1 MTPSAHSAAALDLKG
16 SQSKRV
22 DALQPLLRDH
32 ARAQR
37 IGRAPAQNAAG
48 PRRQPWPLNILMLL
62 SDGFGGFGGIAK
74 FNRDFLGALDSCDV
88 VERVHALPRLIPGPI
103 DETIPEAVVYDREAA
118 AGKLAFMMRLASHL
132 SVRRPPN
139 LVVCGHL
146 NLLPAAWSY
155 ARVRGARL
163 ALIVHGFEAR
173 APRRSVRWLARDIDA
188 VIAVSRHT
196 AEMFAAWSGVALER
210 TFVLPNCVDLD
221 RFEPAERDAGLAA
234 RYGLGASRVLLTV
247 GRLSADERYKG
258 VDAVIEA
265 MPRLLARFPDL
276 KYLVVGGGSDRSRLA
291 ARSVTLGVADRVVF
305 AGRIAEA
312 EKVAHYNLA
321 DAYVMPSFGEG
332 FGIVLIEAAACGVPV
347 IGSRADGSREALL
360 DGRLGRLV
368 DPHRDN
374 ELIDAVTSV
383 LTAGAQ
389 RCRNPL
395 VRTFSIDNFTASVA
409 EWARAQSHAIA
420 VRADTPA

>member
-1 MTPSAHSAAALDLKG
+1 
-16 SQSKRV
+16 
-22 DALQPLLRDH
+22 
-32 ARAQR
+32 
-37 IGRAPAQNAAG
+37 
-48 PRRQPWPLNILMLL
+48 MLL

-74 FNRDFLGALDSCDV
+74 FNRDFLAALDSCDV
-88 VERVHALPRLIPGPI
+88 VGRVHALPRLIPGPI
-103 DETIPEAVVYDREAA
+103 DEAIPEAIVYDREAA
-118 AGKLAFMMRLASHL
+118 AGKLAFMVRLASHL
-132 SVRRPPN
+132 AMRQRPN

-146 NLLPAAWSY
+146 NLLPAAWAY
-155 ARVRGARL
+155 ARARGARL

-173 APRRSVRWLARDIDA
+173 MPRRSVRWLAHDLDA

-196 AEMFAAWSGVALER
+196 AQMFAAWSGVAAES
-210 TFVLPNCVDLD
+210 TFILPNCVDLD
-221 RFEPAERDAGLAA
+221 RFVPAERDAGLAA

-276 KYLVVGGGSDRSRLA
+276 KYLVVGDGSDRSRLEA
-291 ARSVTLGVADRVVF
+291 KSVTLGVADRVVF

-368 DPHRDN
+368 DPHREN
-374 ELIDAVTSV
+374 ELVDAVAAV
-383 LTAGAQ
+383 LSAAAARQ
-389 RCRNPL
+389 RNPL
-395 VRTFSIDNFTASVA
+395 VHTFSFEKFRARVA
-409 EWARAQSHAIA
+409 EWTRAQSHEIA
-420 VRADTPA
+420 VRAGMPA